1 MAVVQ
6 AKPVVEDLV
15 QAKPVMGNLAQAWPV
30 SVDSAKQRVESSLLG
45 LENESA
51 WD

>member
-6 AKPVVEDLV
+6 AKPVVGDLV
-15 QAKPVMGNLAQAWPV
+15 QARLVLVDLAQAKPV
-30 SVDSAKQRVESSLLG
+30 LVDSAEQRVESSLLG

-51 WD
+51 WE

>member
-6 AKPVVEDLV
+6 AKPVVGDLV
-15 QAKPVMGNLAQAWPV
+15 QARPVL
-30 SVDSAKQRVESSLLG
+30 VDSAEQRVVFLSG
-45 LENESA
+45 VVNESA